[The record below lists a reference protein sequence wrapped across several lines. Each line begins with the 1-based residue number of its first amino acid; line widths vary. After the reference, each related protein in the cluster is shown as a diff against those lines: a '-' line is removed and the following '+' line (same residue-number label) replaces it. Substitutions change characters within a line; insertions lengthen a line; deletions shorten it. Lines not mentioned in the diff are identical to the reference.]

1 MADAK
6 EQLQYLMH
14 KVKEMRHRQVL
25 YFKSRDN
32 TNLNASKT
40 LEKEVDAMLL
50 QLQSQGFT
58 PTPKP
63 TNAPAKQV
71 NFFDAEDGQF

>member
-1 MADAK
+1 MAK

-14 KVKEMRHRQVL
+14 KVKEMRHRQIQ

-40 LEKEVDAMLL
+40 LEREVDAMLL
-50 QLQSQGFT
+50 KLESEGFT
-58 PTPKP
+58 PTAKP
-63 TNAPAKQV
+63 TNPPVQQV
-71 NFFDAEDGQF
+71 NFFDAIDGL